1 MKLAA
6 SNVDLRGMGTGA
18 TVVTVV
24 FEPVKHQIRNC
35 KYTML
40 TTVLQILVLDT
51 LY

>member
-6 SNVDLRGMGTGA
+6 SNVDLRGTGTGA
-18 TVVTVV
+18 TVV

-35 KYTML
+35 KCTIL
-40 TTVLQILVLDT
+40 TTVLQILVLDS